1 MTTAYCENKQAMEPA
16 MRKFRVATVS
26 AAQRGLTL
34 IETLIVIVILLVGI
48 LSVMQL
54 FPRGFGLVRS
64 AQNSTI
70 ADQMA
75 QQMLQAV
82 QTAQGRPEGVYTSYY
97 SSGGLLQ
104 FDPQVQP
111 NDLSNYTGSTAA
123 VNARMHDVDKSRYIS
138 NESFNV
144 PATTIGQPFP
154 THVLN
159 FAPIYL
165 PVGTNVSD
173 AQIFPFLQVV
183 SADWNAIQG
192 NSAFQADGVTPVQ
205 RPQDYLTPGHT
216 DYLIDYTGQQIAVPS
231 ATYDQTFQF
240 IVAYKDSTGNVLQ
253 YGVTMIVP
261 GTANT
266 TSQYDGT
273 KWFAPGTYTSPSSG
287 SPSGSWIPG
296 TARLFRQLRYETP
309 TYNSS
314 TGVVQ
319 APFDADPYEY
329 TLVNPNPDQ
338 TGSPAAP
345 TDFNAGALAFNSL
358 AAGQVSG
365 QPVKVRVTYTAYDW
379 HIIHEDDDASAGG
392 VIRLTL
398 HDLKKVGDVQ
408 ADNTVWNGLVPA
420 AAVNYDVMMVDLD
433 SGQMLPY
440 THANVSDLDDPAST
454 SPSSTPGIV
463 GVSFVNGRIQL
474 PSAGLPNDPYR
485 HLRIFYAGKADW
497 AVALQMAPQEYF
509 AYSTATA
516 VGQQG
521 QQATPNRYALDP
533 NVAALYFPLCDY
545 GKQVVLH
552 GVTYY
557 TKAGGGA
564 TLTATSVPIVI
575 KNTTDPTAINTA
587 GGYVRVELASSDQSN
602 DNLTNQTDPT
612 TDIDL
617 TKPITVQNVQ
627 GVSARALVIWRENNV
642 WKQRALET
650 ALTDGSQ

>member
-16 MRKFRVATVS
+16 MRKFRVATVLR
-26 AAQRGLTL
+26 AQQGLTL

-75 QQMLQAV
+75 QQMLQTV
-82 QTAQGRPEGVYTSYY
+82 QTAQGRPQGVYTSYY
-97 SSGGLLQ
+97 STGGLLQ

-111 NDLSNYTGSTAA
+111 DDLSNYTGSTAA
-123 VNARMHDVDKSRYIS
+123 VNARMHDVDKTRYIS

-144 PATTIGQPFP
+144 PATTIGELYP

-165 PVGTNVSD
+165 PGGTSVTD

-240 IVAYKDSTGNVLQ
+240 VVAYNDGNTPANILQ
-253 YGVTMIVP
+253 YAVTIVVP

-273 KWFAPGTYTSPSSG
+273 KWFAPGTYTTPTSSA
-287 SPSGSWIPG
+287 PSGTWIPG

-309 TYNSS
+309 TYDSS
-314 TGVVQ
+314 GILKPVS
-319 APFDADPYEY
+319 FDADPYEY

-338 TGSPAAP
+338 AAGNSASP
-345 TDFNAGALAFNSL
+345 TDFNVGALAFNSH

-379 HIIHEDDDASAGG
+379 HILHEDDDASQGSI
-392 VIRLTL
+392 IRLTL

-408 ADNTVWNGLVPA
+408 ADNTVWSGLVPA
-420 AAVNYDVMMVDLD
+420 AALNYDVMMVDLD

-440 THANVSDLDDPAST
+440 THANLSDLDDPAST
-454 SPSSTPGIV
+454 SPTASPTV

-474 PSAGLPNDPYR
+474 PTSTLPYK
-485 HLRIFYAGKADW
+485 HLRTFYAGKADW

-533 NVAALYFPLCDY
+533 AVAALYFPLCDY

-564 TLTATSVPIVI
+564 QLTATSIPIVI

-602 DNLTNQTDPT
+602 DDLTNQTDPT

>member
-1 MTTAYCENKQAMEPA
+1 MTTAYCENEQAMEPA
-16 MRKFRVATVS
+16 MRKFRMATVS

-64 AQNSTI
+64 AGNSTI

-75 QQMLQAV
+75 QQMLQTV
-82 QTAQGRPEGVYTSYY
+82 QTAQGRPQGVYTSYY
-97 SSGGLLQ
+97 DTSGKLL

-123 VNARMHDVDKSRYIS
+123 VNARMHDVDKTRYIS

-183 SADWNAIQG
+183 SADWNAVQG

-216 DYLIDYTGQQIAVPS
+216 DYLIDYTGQQIAVPA

-240 IVAYKDSTGNVLQ
+240 SVAYKDNTGNVLQ

-261 GTANT
+261 GTGNT

-273 KWFAPGTYTSPSSG
+273 KWFAPSFYTSGGAGVPAG
-287 SPSGSWIPG
+287 TWIPG

-309 TYNSS
+309 TYNSNG
-314 TGVVQ
+314 TLNTV
-319 APFDADPYEY
+319 PFDTDPYEY

-338 TGSPAAP
+338 AGSPAAP
-345 TDFNAGALAFNSL
+345 TDFNVGALAFNPH
-358 AAGQVSG
+358 AAGQVNG
-365 QPVKVRVTYTAYDW
+365 QPIKVRVTYTAYDW

-392 VIRLTL
+392 TIRLML

-408 ADNTVWNGLVPA
+408 ADNTVWNGLVPS

-433 SGQMLPY
+433 SGQVLPY
-440 THANVSDLDDPAST
+440 NHINVSDLDDPAST
-454 SPSSTPGIV
+454 TPTGSIL

-474 PSAGLPNDPYR
+474 PSSSLPFR
-485 HLRIFYAGKADW
+485 HVRTFYAGKADW
-497 AVALQMAPQEYF
+497 AVALQMAPQQYF

-533 NVAALYFPLCDY
+533 SVAALYFPLCDY

-557 TKAGGGA
+557 TKAGSGA

-617 TKPITVQNVQ
+617 TKPISVQNVQ